1 MSAQVIEPDDFVL
14 GTMDE
19 RISVTYSDYGVV
31 RPQLVYHNE
40 TDPTGGGTYTGD
52 DLQVEKTILGT
63 LVTVT
68 LDWVA
73 DAQRRVLTVLI
84 PIVLLENR
92 EGVEIET
99 FVVIA
104 NLREGH
110 TRRGQ
115 MHEYVEA
122 LRVKGTASR
131 VGPI

>member
-1 MSAQVIEPDDFVL
+1 MSTQVLEPDEFVL

-19 RISVTYSDYGVV
+19 RISVTYSDYGAV

-40 TDPTGGGTYTGD
+40 TDPTGGGTYTRD
-52 DLQVEKTILGT
+52 ELQVEETILGT

-73 DAQRRVLTVLI
+73 DAERRVLSVLI
-84 PIVLLENR
+84 PTVLLESR
-92 EGVEIET
+92 DGVEIET

-104 NLREGH
+104 RILEGQK
-110 TRRGQ
+110 RRGPL
-115 MHEYVEA
+115 HEYVEA
-122 LRVKGTASR
+122 LRVQGTASR

>member
-1 MSAQVIEPDDFVL
+1 
-14 GTMDE
+14 
-19 RISVTYSDYGVV
+19 
-31 RPQLVYHNE
+31 VYHSE

-84 PIVLLENR
+84 PTVLLENR
-92 EGVEIET
+92 DSVEIET

-104 NLREGH
+104 NLLEGQK
-110 TRRGQ
+110 RRGQ